1 MTAALAGALSVST
14 AGQTGTRHL
23 PFLPRVTPAGQKL
36 YFSRFRRTFHQK
48 YVIFDDMYRR
58 ICILVLT
65 LLAAQSVCF
74 ARTVNPGMRAPDRV
88 SPADSPRQP
97 EHGDLEAQPAPLRQ
111 HTIQNQPPR
120 SSAHALQDALRQTRT
135 RYDDERARIGRKQA
149 AGTLRRENRRRHH
162 HRAHDAVRLMRQLVR
177 ARRQQNPHADPRTG
191 YPARPAV
198 QAGRQVRSPAGRAQ
212 QATAAFAPLHLRY
225 RGDRR
230 TRLARFDAREHGHPR
245 ARQLDDQHRRRHTRR
260 RAHHGRAFRTPTFSA
275 RATP

>member
-1 MTAALAGALSVST
+1 
-14 AGQTGTRHL
+14 
-23 PFLPRVTPAGQKL
+23 
-36 YFSRFRRTFHQK
+36 
-48 YVIFDDMYRR
+48 MYRR

-88 SPADSPRQP
+88 SPGGFSPDSLNTPTSERN
-97 EHGDLEAQPAPLRQ
+97 HPAPLRQ

-212 QATAAFAPLHLRY
+212 QAAAAFAPLHLRY

-260 RAHHGRAFRTPTFSA
+260 RAHHGRAFGRQHFRHGQHPENQDQFQPQGFLLRRQHRGIQNPQRAGDILHGRLLGRPTSTT
-275 RATP
+275 RN